1 MGVMTKLREST
12 GVILWI
18 LVFAFGVI
26 WVLQDS
32 GGLDQVGRTTDNVA
46 VVEGTEIK
54 YRRYAETLER
64 QQQRF
69 RQQSGGQLTPQMR
82 RMVEEQTFN
91 ALVGNVLLEQE
102 MERLG
107 IVVTDAELLE
117 MAYGP
122 EPHPVIQQQFAD
134 STGEVDVDLIR
145 NLASSDE
152 PQVKAQ
158 WRQLEDFLREQRRRD
173 KLNALV
179 GATIHVSDADVRR
192 AHFERNATADV
203 RFVARRYAAVPDDS
217 VTVTDADLE
226 AYYEA
231 NKEDEFA
238 RARTYDLA
246 YVALSKAPTA
256 RDTMAVM
263 QELKDLRGDFRQTDN
278 DSLFLARNASERSF
292 TGTFQ
297 TPDQLD
303 PALVDSLYPD
313 PTPGRLVGPFEADGL
328 AHLVKV
334 VGTQPAEEPV
344 VRARH
349 ILLRSQEDDPA
360 LEQRARELKARV
372 EGGED
377 FAAVAREVGNFP
389 SASRGGDLGW
399 FGRGRMVEAFADA
412 AFAAD
417 VGDIVGPVKT
427 RFGYHVIK
435 VEARAGEAV
444 KVADLAFSLRASQG
458 TLSDLRT
465 TLDDLAFYAEEEGQ
479 GFAEE
484 AERRG
489 LPVQTVSVQA
499 GQARIPGLGASPA
512 LADFVEGAEAG
523 AISPV
528 VDLDDQY
535 VVARVEGVTP
545 EGFRPLDE
553 VRSQVET
560 RVKLEKKRGVLVRQ
574 MEAALAEGG
583 RLQAVAS
590 AFGTTV
596 QTRQDLEPT
605 TESVPGLGRDAS
617 FAGAA
622 FGLEEGETSSVV
634 EGQNGA
640 FVVAVTALDAPDAPT
655 DEEMATLRTEL
666 QEERRREVTNQW
678 IAALRERAAIQD
690 NRAAIEARTRR
701 F

>member
-1 MGVMTKLREST
+1 
-12 GVILWI
+12 
-18 LVFAFGVI
+18 
-26 WVLQDS
+26 
-32 GGLDQVGRTTDNVA
+32 
-46 VVEGTEIK
+46 
-54 YRRYAETLER
+54 
-64 QQQRF
+64 
-69 RQQSGGQLTPQMR
+69 
-82 RMVEEQTFN
+82 
-91 ALVGNVLLEQE
+91 
-102 MERLG
+102 
-107 IVVTDAELLE
+107 
-117 MAYGP
+117 
-122 EPHPVIQQQFAD
+122 
-134 STGEVDVDLIR
+134 
-145 NLASSDE
+145 
-152 PQVKAQ
+152 
-158 WRQLEDFLREQRRRD
+158 
-173 KLNALV
+173 
-179 GATIHVSDADVRR
+179 
-192 AHFERNATADV
+192 
-203 RFVARRYAAVPDDS
+203 
-217 VTVTDADLE
+217 
-226 AYYEA
+226 
-231 NKEDEFA
+231 
-238 RARTYDLA
+238 
-246 YVALSKAPTA
+246 
-256 RDTMAVM
+256 
-263 QELKDLRGDFRQTDN
+263 
-278 DSLFLARNASERSF
+278 
-292 TGTFQ
+292 
-297 TPDQLD
+297 
-303 PALVDSLYPD
+303 
-313 PTPGRLVGPFEADGL
+313 
-328 AHLVKV
+328 
-334 VGTQPAEEPV
+334 
-344 VRARH
+344 
-349 ILLRSQEDDPA
+349 
-360 LEQRARELKARV
+360 
-372 EGGED
+372 
-377 FAAVAREVGNFP
+377 
-389 SASRGGDLGW
+389 
-399 FGRGRMVEAFADA
+399 MVEAFADA

-435 VEARAGEAV
+435 VEARAGKAV